1 MWASAG
7 STSRVKAVRGHI
19 TVRLRAAPHTVC
31 VCVCACVCVCVCVCE
46 KRANREPAF
55 SHATAYV
62 VVCELYVCPRA
73 TAHLSVRVVPR
84 IEVHDSEDEERTGS
98 RF

>member
-1 MWASAG
+1 MCVCVCVCHIESATRPTG
-7 STSRVKAVRGHI
+7 V
-19 TVRLRAAPHTVC
+19 PPDNTVC
-31 VCVCACVCVCVCVCE
+31 VCVCACVCACVFVCE

-84 IEVHDSEDEERTGS
+84 IEVHDSEDEEGTGS